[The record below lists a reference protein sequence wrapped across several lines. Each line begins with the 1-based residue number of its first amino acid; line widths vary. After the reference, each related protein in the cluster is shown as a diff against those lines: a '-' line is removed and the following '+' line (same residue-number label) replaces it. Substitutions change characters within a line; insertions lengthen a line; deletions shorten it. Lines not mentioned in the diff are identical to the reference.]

1 MSASNSPERGIQ
13 GEDINA
19 SSEELNNFAGQT
31 LDDTSL
37 GEVEEP
43 ILDE

>member
-1 MSASNSPERGIQ
+1 MSAPNSPERDIQ

-19 SSEELNNFAGQT
+19 SSEEPNNFAGQP

-37 GEVEEP
+37 G
-43 ILDE
+43 